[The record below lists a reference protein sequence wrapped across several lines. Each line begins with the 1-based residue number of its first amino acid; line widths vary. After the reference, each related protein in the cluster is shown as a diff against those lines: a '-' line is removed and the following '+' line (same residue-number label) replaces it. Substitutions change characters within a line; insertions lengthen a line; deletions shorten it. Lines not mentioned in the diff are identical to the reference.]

1 MVSARRLTDPWM
13 LGTLRVPNRVLL
25 APLAG
30 IGNWFVRLQA
40 KRYGAGMA
48 VSEMVSTHAIHY
60 GNEKTCGE
68 MLRIDPRERAGGPV
82 SIQLFGEDP
91 AIMREA
97 AAHVA
102 AVGADAIDI
111 NMGCP
116 VPKVC
121 KTGAGA
127 AMLDDPERAVALAR
141 AAVAGAAEAAGAR
154 RPAPPVTVKL
164 RSGLRRGE
172 TSGFELA
179 RRLVEEAGVA
189 AIAFHPRSAAV
200 QHKGVPDY
208 ALAASLVESLGAPVI
223 LTGGLNDAASVREAF
238 AQTGADAVM
247 LARGALGNPWLFA
260 ELVHGRA
267 GVPTRAEVVREL
279 DWTIERAVEHLG
291 EPRATRYL
299 RKFYPWY
306 VARLQLDAQ
315 DAKRLLSTLQQAP
328 TLALVR
334 DALEPSRAAL
344 ALAV

>member
-1 MVSARRLTDPWM
+1 MDSTRRLTDPWM

-60 GNEKTCGE
+60 GNEKTCVE
-68 MLRIDPRERAGGPV
+68 MLRIDPRERAGGPI

-97 AAHVA
+97 AARVA
-102 AVGADAIDI
+102 DVGADAVDI

-116 VPKVC
+116 VPKVF

-127 AMLDDPERAVALAR
+127 AMLDDPDRAVALAR
-141 AAVAGAAEAAGAR
+141 AAVAGAVG
-154 RPAPPVTVKL
+154 PNGPLPVTVKL
-164 RSGLRRGE
+164 RSGVRRGE

-179 RRLVEEAGVA
+179 RRLVAEAGVS

-208 ALAASLVESLGAPVI
+208 ALAGRLVETLGAPVI
-223 LTGGLNDAASVREAF
+223 LTGGLSDAASTLQAF
-238 AQTGADAVM
+238 EQTGASAVM

-260 ELVHGRA
+260 ELVHGRD
-267 GVPTRAEVVREL
+267 GEPTRDEVVREL

-306 VARLQLDAQ
+306 VTRLKLDPHE
-315 DAKRLLSTLQQAP
+315 AKLLQAALQESETLERVRELLQA
-328 TLALVR
+328 
-334 DALEPSRAAL
+334 AASPL